1 MSIVY
6 NGQSVEVQGKL
17 WNEIFRITFI
27 NLPWLTMGDFNDI
40 CTREEHKEGSFSYY
54 SHKDF
59 LFNDFIIS
67 NSLLDVCYIGL
78 DFCTGPLGP
87 TSGLDYTDVLLILNE
102 LISSLLNLSL
112 TWLELHLITL
122 HFCFLLGFKLLPKRK
137 SFILRIFVL
146 ITLIVIP

>member
-6 NGQSVEVQGKL
+6 NGQLVEVQGKL

-87 TSGLDYTDVLLILNE
+87 TSGLD
-102 LISSLLNLSL
+102 
-112 TWLELHLITL
+112 
-122 HFCFLLGFKLLPKRK
+122 
-137 SFILRIFVL
+137 
-146 ITLIVIP
+146 